1 MQAHTLDE
9 GGGMSGISG
18 AAARRLL
25 SREFSADIAAREQFI
40 MELGSQLGLGA
51 DLSHLHLGPVD
62 THLSQGET
70 ILGLGATAKQT
81 LACMH

>member
-9 GGGMSGISG
+9 GGGMSGTSG
-18 AAARRLL
+18 AAARSLL
-25 SREFSADIAAREQFI
+25 SGEFSAAIAAREQFI

-51 DLSHLHLGPVD
+51 DLSQLHLGPVD
-62 THLSQGET
+62 THLSLGET
-70 ILGLGATAKQT
+70 TLGLGATAKQI